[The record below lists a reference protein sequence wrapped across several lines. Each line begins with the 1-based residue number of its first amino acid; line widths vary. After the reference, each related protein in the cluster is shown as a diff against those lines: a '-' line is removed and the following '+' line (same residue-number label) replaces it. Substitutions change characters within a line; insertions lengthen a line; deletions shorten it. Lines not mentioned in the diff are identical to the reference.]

1 MNLKTLVA
9 VGLVCFMLVL
19 SSAMACGKKEFIEDP
34 FTGKQVRLCSKDARE
49 IEKQMGEIQ
58 NMANMAIMQIENA
71 GIPTAERIDTPE
83 NAPKLSK
90 KDSNHLFN

>member
-1 MNLKTLVA
+1 
-9 VGLVCFMLVL
+9 
-19 SSAMACGKKEFIEDP
+19 
-34 FTGKQVRLCSKDARE
+34 
-49 IEKQMGEIQ
+49 MGEIQ
-58 NMANMAIMQIENA
+58 NMANMAKMQIENA